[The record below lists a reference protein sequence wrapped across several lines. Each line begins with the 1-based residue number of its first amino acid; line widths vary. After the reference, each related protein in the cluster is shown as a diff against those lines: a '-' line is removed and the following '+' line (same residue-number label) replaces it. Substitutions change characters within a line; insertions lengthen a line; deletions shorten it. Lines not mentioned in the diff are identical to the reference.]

1 MADMDIN
8 YLGDFTDL
16 QSVWKRFPSG
26 GCKGDYVK
34 VAGIYVYW
42 DEYRSLWGDPED
54 MSCDNIY
61 SSLMGSLIVKGR
73 VHLVAVPPF
82 AGTQTVSGSLI
93 VPVFDTATGKWNFIN
108 ATAFGVVETVIITAS
123 VNSFSL
129 SQGYIKCGDK
139 RSDPS
144 TGILEITAPK
154 GSDVILEF
162 TPNAGFEVS
171 NVTIDETEQGIIT
184 QYTLISVQED
194 HSVNV
199 WYKESAEIPEYTD
212 FLQRSDLEGVY
223 YSSLHTAMAAVK
235 NDYPDGLTQDVTI
248 SCVKAGTEYRNPT
261 DTGKNQS
268 ERIWTAAINNWNK
281 GTQYTLT
288 IDGQYK
294 YTISA
299 YSLGGVS
306 LRNVDNIIFRNMAFT
321 DYSNF
326 SKGSTAEEMAAIY
339 SIGAI
344 EDKNKNIVI
353 INCTFNGQ
361 SGNSLAWY
369 GIDCKLTSNVIIDKC
384 TMVHAGGRVI
394 KVTDVDVLEI
404 TNSSLSGDSIY
415 SMGHSNLLYA
425 TGAKKCLIS
434 DCDIDG
440 DTFTEYVMQFVGFTD
455 VSFKRCRIHNCSG
468 QPVLMQGNEK
478 IDILFES
485 CLIDNNMKAPK
496 YLYCKFFMRAN
507 QPVRN
512 LTIRNNTVYLN
523 GKGVYYQEGFS
534 VDGNIDS
541 LNNNNNIYIDA
552 SAQVNAFVS
561 VTGTVVNYNGNNNL
575 YKAILYSTGSRF
587 LSTKILSIDMLLNGK
602 DARDL
607 TAIQTLGIESGSTML
622 ANTVNVLNV
631 ETGAADYKLIDAL
644 SATYPAVIALT
655 PKYDKEYKL
664 MTDSPNIGCYN
675 NNGSVWDETT
685 DTSTG
690 YAGLHDF
697 THFSEAA
704 AYTLPSDDI
713 AVLSVNCDN
722 RNMNVKTKLT
732 YTDSSLMFYGRN
744 IVFTLQCRV
753 NDNTGANVTNTPYS
767 VLIEKF

>member
-1 MADMDIN
+1 MVTGIAFGSKILN
-8 YLGDFTDL
+8 GIALGNLVLWRKQNQET
-16 QSVWKRFPSG
+16 VTIT
-26 GCKGDYVK
+26 
-34 VAGIYVYW
+34 AGIST
-42 DEYRSLWGDPED
+42 E
-54 MSCDNIY
+54 
-61 SSLMGSLIVKGR
+61 
-73 VHLVAVPPF
+73 
-82 AGTQTVSGSLI
+82 
-93 VPVFDTATGKWNFIN
+93 
-108 ATAFGVVETVIITAS
+108 
-123 VNSFSL
+123 SL
-129 SQGYIKCGDK
+129 SQGYVRCGDK

-144 TGILEITAPK
+144 TGVLEITVPK

-162 TPNAGFEVS
+162 ISNAGFEVS
-171 NVTIDETEQGIIT
+171 NVTIDETEQGVIT
-184 QYTLISVQED
+184 QYTFTNVQED

-288 IDGQYK
+288 IDGQNK

-394 KVTDVDVLEI
+394 KVTDVDIIEI
-404 TNSSLSGDSIY
+404 TNSRLSGDSVA
-415 SMGHSNLLYA
+415 SLGHSNLLYI

-440 DTFTEYVMQFVGFTD
+440 DTFTEYVMQFVGLTD
-455 VSFKRCRIHNCSG
+455 IAFKRCRITNCSG
-468 QPVLMQGNEK
+468 QPVLTQGNEK
-478 IDILFES
+478 ADIIIES
-485 CLIDNNMKAPK
+485 CLIDNILKAPK
-496 YLYCKFFMRAN
+496 YQYCKFFIRAN
-507 QPVRN
+507 QPLRN
-512 LTIRNNTVYLN
+512 LTIRNNTIYLN
-523 GKGVYYQEGFS
+523 GKGVYFQECIS
-534 VDGNIDS
+534 VDGNID
-541 LNNNNNIYIDA
+541 NMDNNNNIYIDA

-561 VTGTVVNYNGNNNL
+561 VTGTVTSYTGNNNL
-575 YKAILYSTGSRF
+575 YKAILYNTGNRF
-587 LSTKILSIDMLLNGK
+587 LSTKILSIDTMLPGK
-602 DARDL
+602 DTRDL
-607 TAIQTLGIESGSTML
+607 SEIQTLGIESGSVML
-622 ANTVNVLNV
+622 ANTVNILNV
-631 ETGAADYKLIDAL
+631 ETGAADYKLIDSL
-644 SATYPAVIALT
+644 SAVYTSAIAFV
-655 PKYDKEYKL
+655 PQYDKEYKL
-664 MTDSPNIGCYN
+664 MDNSPNIGSYN
-675 NNGSVWDETT
+675 NNGSIWDETT

-690 YAGLHDF
+690 YSGFHNS

-713 AVLSVNCDN
+713 AVLSINCDN
-722 RNMNVKTKLT
+722 RNNNIKTTLT
-732 YTDSSLMFYGRN
+732 STDNTFIIYGRN
-744 IVFTLQCRV
+744 IMFSLKCRM
-753 NDNTGANVTNTPYS
+753 NDNTGANVTNIPYS
-767 VLIEKF
+767 VSIEKF